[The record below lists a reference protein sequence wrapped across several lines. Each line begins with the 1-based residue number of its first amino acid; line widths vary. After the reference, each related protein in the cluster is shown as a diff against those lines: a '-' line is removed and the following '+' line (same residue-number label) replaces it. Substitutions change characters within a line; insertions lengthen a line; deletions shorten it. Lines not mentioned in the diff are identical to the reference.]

1 MYVYFNET
9 AASGSVI
16 FVSNETK
23 AIRKEWSLSSY
34 DPRVALTF
42 VKGTYQVVLLSA
54 VDLDV
59 ANLGD
64 ICSPPE
70 QFVQRITC
78 YRNGQDPIIHWI
90 TFQVQ
95 PVNENPPEADTLPE
109 IRISEKDVGEYFM
122 INSSTGFLSQVKH
135 FDYEDTEIQ
144 CNLGKGGGFVK
155 IIAEDGLYKTS
166 KSLSV
171 TFINIDDAP
180 PVFVN
185 SDCSTVCY
193 KCPILS
199 LSAIVHFTY
208 HGPILTNPPGI
219 KAIDLDTEQSNII
232 DYNLDIYPTKYKDI
246 IRFEDGRFVLL
257 QSFANFSE
265 YKKESDFTVIVT
277 IQATGSNGQ
286 TGNCTLLI
294 RVVDTPGT
302 ALKQTTITKKFETTP
317 TTTSN
322 TLFTK
327 LQEMTSLP
335 TGSTY
340 TPSNTTSDRA
350 IKKPKSSHATSDS
363 TKDIVIIVLAVVVG
377 LLISACI
384 IHTVCRIRNQKTK
397 SDNKVP
403 SYEEVKRNN
412 DTKENEYATIQN

>member
-9 AASGSVI
+9 TASGSVI
-16 FVSNETK
+16 FVSNETN
-23 AIRKEWSLSSY
+23 AIRKEWSLSSSE
-34 DPRVALTF
+34 PRVALTF

-64 ICSPPE
+64 VCSPPE

-90 TFQVQ
+90 TFQAQ
-95 PVNENPPEADTLPE
+95 PVNENPPNADTLPD
-109 IRISEKDVGEYFM
+109 IQISEGNVSLPLFLYPLLDYFKDRDCPKERLVLSISKNSRNKKDVGEYFM

-185 SDCSTVCY
+185 NDCSTVCS

-246 IRFEDGRFVLL
+246 IRFENGRFVLL

-265 YKKESDFTVIVT
+265 YRKESDFTVIVT

-286 TGNCTLLI
+286 TSKKLSF
-294 RVVDTPGT
+294 
-302 ALKQTTITKKFETTP
+302 TIYVMVAP
-317 TTTSN
+317 ISSS
-322 TLFTK
+322 
-327 LQEMTSLP
+327 QQTSLSQ
-335 TGSTY
+335 TDEIMILSQ
-340 TPSNTTSDRA
+340 
-350 IKKPKSSHATSDS
+350 S
-363 TKDIVIIVLAVVVG
+363 TKNIIIIVLGGVVV
-377 LLISACI
+377 LLSVAL
-384 IHTVCRIRNQKTK
+384 VYAVYKIRSQQKKAKDGET
-397 SDNKVP
+397 
-403 SYEEVKRNN
+403 SYEEVKRNTVTN
-412 DTKENEYATIQN
+412 ENVYATIQN